1 MSAEQAITGEV
12 IIMISDESRRKL
24 RELNLEPFIEALD
37 HQEVYI
43 KEYSSMPFDQRLD
56 LMIDDCYTRK
66 NNDRAKRLIRYAKLR
81 YPNADIHSIY
91 YDGRDLDKNQIL
103 LLSTG
108 SFIDTPRNIVING
121 FTGTGKTYLACAL
134 GKEACRH
141 LHRSRYIRMPDLL
154 EMFNIAE
161 QTGRSISST
170 VTKLANYHVL
180 IIDEWLLDIPS
191 EKEIKY
197 FLEVFEKRHDQWPT
211 IFCSQYKISELC
223 YISQSYCFYMA
234 YGISFYNLYRIHH
247 SLKILFFSYQKS
259 SCLKS
264 Q

>member
-197 FLEVFEKRHDQWPT
+197 LLEVFEKRHDQWPT
-211 IFCSQYKISELC
+211 IFCSQYRISEWHPRLGGGV
-223 YISQSYCFYMA
+223 IA
-234 YGISFYNLYRIHH
+234 DAILDRIVHNSEIV
-247 SLKILFFSYQKS
+247 SLGSKNMREFNS
-259 SCLKS
+259 SNPS
-264 Q
+264 I